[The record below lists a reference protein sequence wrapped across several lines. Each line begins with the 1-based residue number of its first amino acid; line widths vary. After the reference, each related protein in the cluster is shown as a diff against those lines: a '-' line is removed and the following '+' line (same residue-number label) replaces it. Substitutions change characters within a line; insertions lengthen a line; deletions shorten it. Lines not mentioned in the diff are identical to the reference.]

1 MRLPQEVIDR
11 LLGDKDFLGSL
22 TSLIK
27 AATSLVNWTLIVL
40 ATTSIYKGITE
51 LISWFR

>member
-1 MRLPQEVIDR
+1 MRLPQEIIDQ

-22 TSLIK
+22 TQLIK

-40 ATTSIYKGITE
+40 ATTSIYRGITE
-51 LISWFR
+51 IVSWFR